1 MENTSYIAISRQAV
15 LRRQMENVATNM
27 ANMNTTGFKAERM
40 MFTDWMSR
48 NRDAPFKGEK
58 KLHFV
63 QDLHQ
68 YRDTRE
74 GAITQTGGTFDVAI
88 NSRDGYFI
96 IQTPQ
101 GERYTRNGSF
111 TLDSGGQ
118 LVNSSGF
125 PVLSDDGQPLFF
137 TEADQN
143 VTIKG
148 DGTIETATGIIGRLA
163 VVSFDN
169 EQNVTRIGNSL
180 YETDQQALQVDNPR
194 LVQGALEE
202 SNVNAIQEMV
212 TMIDLMRGH
221 ASIAK
226 AVQKD
231 DERIKKAIEQL
242 SRER

>member
-58 KLHFV
+58 KLNFV

-74 GAITQTGGTFDVAI
+74 GAITKTGGTFDVAI
-88 NSRDGYFI
+88 NSPEGYFT

-111 TLDSGGQ
+111 TLDAGGQ

-148 DGTIETATGIIGRLA
+148 DGTIQTATGTIGRLS
-163 VVSFDN
+163 VVTFDN
-169 EQNVTRIGNSL
+169 DQNITRIGNSL
-180 YETDQQALQVDNPR
+180 YQTDQQARQVETPR

-212 TMIDLMRGH
+212 TMIDLMRDH
-221 ASIAK
+221 AKVSR
-226 AVQKD
+226 AVQKE

-242 SRER
+242 TRER